1 MRRAAV
7 FKWWKLFRDG
17 ETNVK
22 DGTRSDQ
29 KVKTPCSTIL
39 LKLAANRLQHVFEKL
54 VERCKKIIV
63 CQGKYFE
70 KETVTAPAHSSD
82 SE

>member
-1 MRRAAV
+1 LRQAAV
-7 FKWWKLFRDG
+7 FKWWKRFRVG

-22 DGTRSDQ
+22 DD
-29 KVKTPCSTIL
+29 KEIKTTCFITLP
-39 LKLAANRLQHVFEKL
+39 KLAANGLQHVFEKW
-54 VERCKKIIV
+54 VERCKMCIV

-70 KETVTAPAHSSD
+70 KETVTAPPQSSE

>member
-7 FKWWKLFRDG
+7 FKWWKRFRDG

-22 DGTRSDQ
+22 GQ
-29 KVKTPCSTIL
+29 NL
-39 LKLAANRLQHVFEKL
+39 LKLEANGLQHVFEKW
-54 VERCKKIIV
+54 VERCKKCV
-63 CQGKYFE
+63 AWQGRYFE
-70 KETVTAPAHSSD
+70 KETVTAPPRSSD